1 MVTLCLNMIVK
12 NESKVILR
20 MLETVAPLIDC
31 YCICDTGSTDDTR
44 ELITTFFQGKN
55 IPGKIIE
62 EPFVDFSHNRNVAL
76 RGCEGMS
83 DYILLMDADMK
94 LEIGTFQKEDL
105 TKNAYT
111 LYQGHEGFYYQN
123 TRIVKNDG
131 TCRYLGVTHEY
142 VDKSSDG
149 VIDKTKLFIRDVG
162 DGGCKSNKFERD
174 IALLSKGIV
183 DEPNNVRYYFYL
195 ASSFYALGKFTEAIE
210 MYTKRITMGGWYQEV
225 WYSHYQIGHC
235 YKSQD
240 RMSDAIN
247 AWINAFEVIPKRI
260 ENLYEII
267 HHYRVIGKQKLAKAF
282 YDMAMAQTHP
292 HKDDFLFLHNDVYTY
307 KLAYEYTIIAS
318 YLGIPQVN
326 DAFVTV
332 LNHSDDLVSNC
343 LSNMKFYKN
352 NLTYLSEVD
361 LSFAIT
367 HQIAGKDRKFHS
379 SSTSILPYG
388 NGYLLNT
395 RLVNYYINEQGK
407 YLDCD
412 DYIITMNQRMEL
424 TKELKIKKSNLLEP
438 PFVERRYIG
447 IEDIKL
453 FDDGENILYLGTGLQ
468 ECGTLG
474 MITGVYGET
483 AQELTCGFKQSY
495 CEKNWVF
502 VMCDTPHIIYQ
513 WHPILLCK
521 VEDTTLELVRSI
533 PTPRLFKHVRGST
546 CASKYKEEQWFVL
559 HMVSYEEPRHYYHLI
574 AVFDVEMKL
583 LRYSAPFKFEGT
595 CIEYCLGLV
604 VEENRVLMTHSG
616 WDRTTKIRVYD
627 RSYIESMLK
636 Y

>member
-12 NESKVILR
+12 NETKVIER

-44 ELITTFFQGKN
+44 ALITTFFQRKN

-62 EPFVDFSHNRNVAL
+62 EPFVNFSHNRNVAI
-76 RGCEGMS
+76 RGCDGMS
-83 DYILLMDADMK
+83 DYILFMDADMK
-94 LEIGTFQKEDL
+94 LEIGSFCKEEL

-111 LYQGHEGFYYQN
+111 LYQGHEAFYYQN

-131 TCRYLGVTHEY
+131 TCRYHGVTHEY
-142 VDKSSDG
+142 VDKTSDE

-174 IALLSKGIV
+174 VALLSKGIV

-195 ASSFYALGKFTEAIE
+195 ASTFYDMGRFTEAIE

-225 WYSHYQIGHC
+225 WYSHFKIGHC
-235 YKSQD
+235 YKNLN
-240 RMSDAIN
+240 RMADAIH

-282 YDMAMAQTHP
+282 YDMAMAQTHS
-292 HKDDFLFLHNDVYTY
+292 HKDEFLFLHNDVYTY
-307 KLAYEYTIIAS
+307 KMAYEYTIIAS

-332 LNHSDDLVSNC
+332 LNHSYDLATNC

-352 NLTYLSEVD
+352 NLLHVSEVD
-361 LSFAIT
+361 LSFAMT
-367 HQIAGKDRKFHS
+367 HRIAGKDRKFHS
-379 SSTSILPYG
+379 SSSSILPYAD
-388 NGYLLNT
+388 GYLLNT
-395 RLVNYYINEQGK
+395 RLVNYYINEKGEYK
-407 YLDCD
+407 ECE
-412 DYIITMNQRMEL
+412 DYIITMDQRMEL
-424 TKELKIKKSNLLEP
+424 TKEFNLKKSTLLEP

-453 FDDGENILYLGTGLQ
+453 FDDGEKIRYLGTGLL
-468 ECGTLG
+468 ECGKLG
-474 MITGVYGET
+474 MMTGVYGET

-559 HMVSYEEPRHYYHLI
+559 HLVSYEKPRQYYHLI

-604 VEENRVLMTHSG
+604 VEENRVLMTHSE